1 MHYVYLHQAV
11 DRALKDT
18 VRRYERNKEQIVR
31 MKENENHQKEMV
43 STVQVRLVMSPI
55 IIKLPECL
63 INIFGQDR
71 LKREQDRYDLLKTD
85 ANEKL
90 SNANVKLSSIRSSKE
105 AEILKLKALLKKSEL
120 KVTALGD
127 KVDKISK
134 ENIELTKMCDELID
148 KC

>member
-55 IIKLPECL
+55 IIKL
-63 INIFGQDR
+63 
-71 LKREQDRYDLLKTD
+71 
-85 ANEKL
+85 A
-90 SNANVKLSSIRSSKE
+90 
-105 AEILKLKALLKKSEL
+105 
-120 KVTALGD
+120 
-127 KVDKISK
+127 
-134 ENIELTKMCDELID
+134 
-148 KC
+148 